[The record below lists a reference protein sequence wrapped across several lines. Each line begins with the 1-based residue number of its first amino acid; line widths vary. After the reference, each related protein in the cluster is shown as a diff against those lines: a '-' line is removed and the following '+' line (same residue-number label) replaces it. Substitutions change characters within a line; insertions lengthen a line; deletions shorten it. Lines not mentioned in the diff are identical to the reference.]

1 MVTYVVIAILLGH
14 DSHCRTNI
22 FRVELR
28 HLRYFV
34 AVAEELNFGR
44 AAKRLCI
51 AGPSLSQ
58 QIKVLERDLR
68 VRLFDRDRRSVTL
81 TATGAALLPSARTLL
96 DQADQLR
103 RSAIGL
109 SLAEPVRIGYA
120 QWLPPDL
127 TDRTSA
133 VAKVHI
139 DTWVL
144 PSHAQVA
151 RVAEGGVDLAI
162 CGVRSSDLDRHG
174 LNAHLIGAEQLYAVS
189 VGSDAS
195 PVEASDAVVLLD
207 ADSGSWFTWNRYGE
221 QFARETGART
231 VRISDGGL
239 AAPMFFEHVRRLGR
253 PVLASPKAQ
262 TVALPADLVQRPIVA
277 PAPFWTWSVVWRRI
291 ENRET
296 VRGVIDALTAEAEV
310 PDLDEAWL
318 PFTDP
323 YRSRITLAT
332 A

>member
-1 MVTYVVIAILLGH
+1 MVTHVVKTILLGH
-14 DSHCRTNI
+14 DSQCRTTI
-22 FRVELR
+22 FPVELR

-109 SLAEPVRIGYA
+109 SLAEPVRVGYA

-127 TDRTSA
+127 SDRTAA
-133 VAKVHI
+133 VAKIHI

-144 PSHAQVA
+144 PSHAQVT
-151 RVAEGGVDLAI
+151 RVAEGGIDLAI
-162 CGVRSSDLDRHG
+162 CGARSSDLDRHG
-174 LNAHLIGAEQLYAVS
+174 LNAQLIGAEQLYAVS
-189 VGSDAS
+189 VGSDTSA
-195 PVEASDAVVLLD
+195 VDAADTIVLLD
-207 ADSGSWFTWNRYGE
+207 ADSGSWFSWNRYGE

-253 PVLASPKAQ
+253 PVLASPRAQ
-262 TVALPADLVQRPIVA
+262 TASIPADLVQRPVAA
-277 PAPFWTWSVVWRRI
+277 PAPFWTWSLVWRRT

-296 VRGVIDALTAEAEV
+296 VRGVIDALTLGAEL

-323 YRSRITLAT
+323 YRSRITLAS